1 VASRRDNA
9 NPGTEWFFGL
19 TAQNAVNS
27 RGDHKGEEWKASY
40 HNSRAPTFTAAW
52 IDELLK

>member
-1 VASRRDNA
+1 LL
-9 NPGTEWFFGL
+9 GL

-27 RGDHKGEEWKASY
+27 RGDRKGEEWKASY
-40 HNSRAPTFTAAW
+40 HSSRALTFTGAW